1 MIGFKRLLKLNFCNV
16 LRLPT
21 SNIEN
26 FRRIMGDD
34 NDILFNTLT
43 PEKIVD

>member
-1 MIGFKRLLKLNFCNV
+1 MIGFSRLLKFKFCNV

-21 SNIEN
+21 SNMEN
-26 FRRIMGDD
+26 FRRIMADD